1 MEADFSILEPA
12 CLPGNYSHVAQLCTP
27 LHTSRTSKFRG
38 YGGARA
44 SPMLDGKQ
52 LKALGLR
59 FGRALQTT
67 VKTAGLFTIEHK
79 SVDRPI
85 QQSFLLLN
93 NMLKEVGQFTF
104 GFVDNQII
112 LNNLLTTDDSLRQL
126 ETSLLKRGVTAITFE
141 PGLTLGRYK
150 KVIQI
155 LSTPT
160 AAIEAAGGFL
170 VFLDQN
176 EIEGVRILPAAK
188 NQKKTEEGDTIIET
202 DSEAY
207 IISKQTNQDQ
217 SPRDFLDSIDA
228 LLESGCIDPST
239 RSEVISNFAAMG
251 VDGAGYGP
259 LKMPTLVALKE
270 GEVIVPASADGTA
283 NGAAEAR
290 KGGGGGFALSA
301 AAGHG
306 GGSEP
311 SSSSFSSPSGTA
323 DVSAVS
329 DNSRGAASARAGV
342 GSGTSVE
349 GGGGSG
355 VGGDG
360 SGNQRLGVRGGGYG
374 SVGYTGPLEL
384 EPGSTGTQKRGNPA
398 WFDMVGLSN
407 PASSS
412 NPGNFL
418 DMLQASVQRSLSEE
432 KGNPQKSFAS
442 LARILRNTGVDKI
455 LERFPASR
463 RQELTSLTPE
473 QLASEYIEDTALQ
486 LAGAK
491 LQSAEGSSQKILIE
505 EDAVR
510 LLGRGLQATQMAD
523 RLAQKLTHFI
533 QDFAVPAHIQE
544 KIKEEL
550 QWASLNSSKR
560 YARLMG
566 LTGYSNTEFR
576 RFLELEKELVSQR
589 EMERASALA
598 SHYFDFLDDVDG
610 EIGSSDLSRAPELF
624 RTIPLAHVGFASTTA
639 GRLARTLLRENISEF
654 IHFQT
659 ASALTV
665 LAQSIS
671 AFEYFQDVLTIG
683 VALESSRQRDPE
695 KHKKC
700 CGAGLER
707 LLPASAIER
716 ILELYLLQ
724 RGDSAWGKTAATLL
738 RFAAPASVENVF
750 KRLSCEEDTKTRLA
764 LVRLAGQL
772 GKGSIEVAHKYL
784 TDERWYVVRNM
795 CGVLADIKDPDL
807 GDHIA
812 PVMRHPDTRVQ
823 QAALKALVKSR
834 IAQTAPI
841 LAASLSH
848 LAPEVLDEA
857 LDELRFLKDACAVAD
872 LESFISQRKGN
883 AGALKKAVQALG
895 SIKEDEALYA
905 LTRLFRMEEL
915 DRGIRRAVL
924 TGISS
929 NNSPVAERLL
939 QELAANWGPLSE
951 EARSELDKRKSK

>member
-1 MEADFSILEPA
+1 
-12 CLPGNYSHVAQLCTP
+12 
-27 LHTSRTSKFRG
+27 
-38 YGGARA
+38 
-44 SPMLDGKQ
+44 MLDGKQ

-59 FGRALQTT
+59 FARALQTT
-67 VKTAGLFTIEHK
+67 IKTAGLFTLDHK

-85 QQSFLLLN
+85 QQSFLQLN
-93 NMLKEVGQFTF
+93 NMLKEVGQFTV

-112 LNNLLTTDDSLRQL
+112 LNNLLTTDASLRKL
-126 ETSLLKRGVTAITFE
+126 ESELLKRGITAITFE

-160 AAIEAAGGFL
+160 ATIEAAGGFL
-170 VFLDQN
+170 VFLDRN
-176 EIEGVRILPAAK
+176 PIEGVRILPVAK
-188 NQKKTEEGDTIIET
+188 NLKKTEEGDTIIET

-207 IISKQTNQDQ
+207 ILSKQTNQDQ

-239 RSEVISNFAAMG
+239 RSEVMSNFAAMG

-270 GEVIVPASADGTA
+270 GEMIVAAPADGTA
-283 NGAAEAR
+283 NGADEAAG
-290 KGGGGGFALSA
+290 GGGGGFARSA

-306 GGSEP
+306 GGAT
-311 SSSSFSSPSGTA
+311 SSSSSSSSSSSVTA
-323 DVSAVS
+323 EGSVVLDS
-329 DNSRGAASARAGV
+329 SRGSASARVGV
-342 GSGTSVE
+342 GSGITLESE
-349 GGGGSG
+349 AG

-360 SGNQRLGVRGGGYG
+360 NERLGRPGGGYG
-374 SVGYTGPLEL
+374 SVGYTGAF
-384 EPGSTGTQKRGNPA
+384 EPGSMGTPKRGSAA

-407 PASSS
+407 SASSASSS

-463 RQELTSLTPE
+463 RQELTTLTPE

-486 LAGAK
+486 LAGPK
-491 LQSAEGSSQKILIE
+491 LQSAEGSPQKMVIE
-505 EDAVR
+505 EDAIR
-510 LLGRGLQATQMAD
+510 LLGRSLQATQMAD
-523 RLAQKLTHFI
+523 RLARKLTQFI
-533 QDFAVPAHIQE
+533 QDFAVPGHIQE

-550 QWASLNSSKR
+550 QWASLNSNKK
-560 YARLMG
+560 YARLME
-566 LTGYSNTEFR
+566 LTAYSNTEFR
-576 RFLELEKELVSQR
+576 RLLELEKELVSQR
-589 EMERASALA
+589 EMERASVLA
-598 SHYFDFLDDVDG
+598 SHYFDFLDDVHG
-610 EIGSSDLSRAPELF
+610 EIGPSDLSRAPESF
-624 RTIPLAHVGFASTTA
+624 RSIPLAHVGFAATTA

-671 AFEYFQDVLTIG
+671 SFEYFQDVLTIG

-724 RGDSAWGKTAATLL
+724 RSDSAWGKTAATLL
-738 RFAAPASVENVF
+738 RFAAPASIENVF
-750 KRLSCEEDTKTRLA
+750 KRLSCEEDAKTRLA

-812 PVMRHPDTRVQ
+812 PVMRHPNTRVQ

-834 IAQTAPI
+834 ITQTAPI

-857 LDELRFLKDACAVAD
+857 LDELRFLKDARAVAD
-872 LESFISQRKGN
+872 LESFISSRKGN
-883 AGALKKAVQALG
+883 AGVLKKAVQALG

-924 TGISS
+924 NAISS
-929 NNSPVAERLL
+929 NSSPVAENLL
-939 QELAANWGPLSE
+939 QELAANWGPLAE
-951 EARSELDKRKSK
+951 DARSELDKRKSK

>member
-1 MEADFSILEPA
+1 
-12 CLPGNYSHVAQLCTP
+12 
-27 LHTSRTSKFRG
+27 
-38 YGGARA
+38 
-44 SPMLDGKQ
+44 MLDGKQ

-112 LNNLLTTDDSLRQL
+112 LNNLLTTDASLRQL
-126 ETSLLKRGVTAITFE
+126 ETNLLKRGITAITFE

-160 AAIEAAGGFL
+160 ATIEAAGGFL
-170 VFLDQN
+170 IFLDQN

-188 NQKKTEEGDTIIET
+188 NQKKNEQGDTIIET

-207 IISKQTNQDQ
+207 ILSKQTNQDQ

-259 LKMPTLVALKE
+259 LKMPNLVALKE
-270 GEVIVPASADGTA
+270 GEVIVAAPADGTA
-283 NGAAEAR
+283 NGTAEAA
-290 KGGGGGFALSA
+290 KTGNGGFALPA
-301 AAGHG
+301 AAGYGRG
-306 GGSEP
+306 GGE
-311 SSSSFSSPSGTA
+311 SSSSSSGTPE
-323 DVSAVS
+323 VSDVS

-349 GGGGSG
+349 GGAGAG

-360 SGNQRLGVRGGGYG
+360 SGNERFGVPGGGHG
-374 SVGYTGPLEL
+374 SVGYTGTLEL
-384 EPGSTGTQKRGNPA
+384 EPGSTGTQKRGNAA

-463 RQELTSLTPE
+463 RQELTSLTTE
-473 QLASEYIEDTALQ
+473 QLASEYFEDTALQ

-491 LQSAEGSSQKILIE
+491 LQSAEGSPQKMLIE

-510 LLGRGLQATQMAD
+510 LLGRSLQATHMAD
-523 RLAQKLTHFI
+523 RLAQKLTQFI

-550 QWASLNSSKR
+550 QWASLNSNKK
-560 YARLMG
+560 YARLME

-576 RFLELEKELVSQR
+576 RLLELAKELVSQR
-589 EMERASALA
+589 EMERVSALA

-624 RTIPLAHVGFASTTA
+624 RAIPLAHVGFASTTA

-671 AFEYFQDVLTIG
+671 AFEYFQDVLTVG

-738 RFAAPASVENVF
+738 RFAAPASIENVF

-823 QAALKALVKSR
+823 QAAFKALVKSR
-834 IAQTAPI
+834 TTQTAAI

-857 LDELRFLKDACAVAD
+857 LDELRFLKDARAVAD
-872 LESFISQRKGN
+872 LESFISRRKGN
-883 AGALKKAVQALG
+883 AVGLKKAVQALG

-924 TGISS
+924 NAISS
-929 NNSPVAERLL
+929 NSSPVAEKLL
-939 QELAANWGPLSE
+939 QELAANWGPLAD
-951 EARSELDKRKSK
+951 EARSELDKRKLK

>member
-1 MEADFSILEPA
+1 MHAPPYFKNVEIRECGWRQDF
-12 CLPGNYSHVAQLCTP
+12 
-27 LHTSRTSKFRG
+27 
-38 YGGARA
+38 
-44 SPMLDGKQ
+44 PMLDSKQ

-67 VKTAGLFTIEHK
+67 IKTAGLFTIEHK
-79 SVDRPI
+79 SADRPI

-93 NMLKEVGQFTF
+93 NMLREVGQFTF
-104 GFVDNQII
+104 GFIDNQII
-112 LNNLLTTDDSLRQL
+112 LNNLLTTDASLQQL
-126 ETSLLKRGVTAITFE
+126 ETSLLKRGITAITFE

-283 NGAAEAR
+283 NGTAEAA

-306 GGSEP
+306 GGGDEA
-311 SSSSFSSPSGTA
+311 SSSSSGTP
-323 DVSAVS
+323 DVSALS
-329 DNSRGAASARAGV
+329 DNSRGAASARAGA

-349 GGGGSG
+349 GGGG

-360 SGNQRLGVRGGGYG
+360 GGNERFGVPGGGHG
-374 SVGYTGPLEL
+374 SVGYTGTLEL
-384 EPGSTGTQKRGNPA
+384 EPGLTGTQKRGNPA

-412 NPGNFL
+412 NPGTFL

-432 KGNPQKSFAS
+432 KGNPEKSFAS
-442 LARILRNTGVDKI
+442 LARILRNTGVDRI

-473 QLASEYIEDTALQ
+473 QLASEYFEDTALQ

-510 LLGRGLQATQMAD
+510 LLGRSLQATHMAD
-523 RLAQKLTHFI
+523 RLAQKLTQFI

-550 QWASLNSSKR
+550 QWASLNSSKK
-560 YARLMG
+560 YARLMA

-576 RFLELEKELVSQR
+576 RLLELEKELVSQR

-610 EIGSSDLSRAPELF
+610 EIGPSDLSRAPELF
-624 RTIPLAHVGFASTTA
+624 RAIPLAHVGFASTTA
-639 GRLARTLLRENISEF
+639 ARLARTLLRENISEF

-700 CGAGLER
+700 CDAGLER

-738 RFAAPASVENVF
+738 RFAAPASIENVF

-772 GKGSIEVAHKYL
+772 GKGSIDVAHKYL

-834 IAQTAPI
+834 TRETAPI

-857 LDELRFLKDACAVAD
+857 LDELRFLKDARAVAD
-872 LESFISQRKGN
+872 LESFISSRKGN
-883 AGALKKAVQALG
+883 AGGLKKAVQALG

-915 DRGIRRAVL
+915 DRGIRRAAL
-924 TGISS
+924 NAISS
-929 NNSPVAERLL
+929 NSSPVAENLL
-939 QELAANWGPLSE
+939 QELAANWGPLAE
-951 EARSELDKRKSK
+951 EARIELDKRKLK